1 MWAALAVLAALL
13 PALDA
18 APGRDWASTWQG
30 KGGSASSDCPATS
43 YHTWGANDWPED
55 PPEERQSWSGTS
67 WWWGRALSDYCN
79 AHRERIDLP
88 S

>member
-1 MWAALAVLAALL
+1 MWAALAVLMALL

-30 KGGSASSDCPATS
+30 KGASDCPATS
-43 YHTWGANDWPED
+43 YHVWGSNDWPED

-67 WWWGRALSDYCN
+67 WWWGRALSDSCN